1 MPPLE
6 SPPMGLIAGQGT
18 LPIAVARGLKAAGH
32 RVICLGL
39 SGQSRED
46 ELKEICDVFA
56 RVGLIRLNQW
66 IRILRR
72 HGATR
77 TVMVGRV
84 AKERMYDRFHMFR
97 YVPDWRTARLWLVRL
112 RHDKRSDRL
121 LRAVADELA
130 SGGVAIMD
138 ALPYIPELL
147 ASTGVMTRCQPG
159 ADVLADVDFAWP
171 LLRRINTLLI
181 GQSLACKDREIIA
194 VEAVE
199 GTDRMIERA
208 GTLCKRGGW
217 VLCKSSNPNQDIR
230 FDVPTIGPATI
241 ERLKK
246 YGAAAVVVE
255 EGRTIM
261 LDKPELLELADKL
274 GIAVIGRAA
283 CATEFL

>member
-1 MPPLE
+1 MALGEGEPI
-6 SPPMGLIAGQGT
+6 GLIAGQGT
-18 LPIAVARGLKAAGH
+18 LPLAVARGLKAAGH
-32 RVICLGL
+32 PVICLGL
-39 SGQSRED
+39 SGQSREE
-46 ELKEICDVFA
+46 ELTAQCDVFH

-66 IRILRR
+66 IRVLRR
-72 HGATR
+72 HGARR

-84 AKERMYDRFHMFR
+84 AKERMYDRFHMLR
-97 YVPDWRTARLWLVRL
+97 YMPDWRTARLWLVRL

-130 SGGVAIMD
+130 SGGVEIMD

-147 ASTGVMTRCQPG
+147 ADSGVMTRCRPNAG
-159 ADVLADVDFAWP
+159 VMADIDFAWP
-171 LLRRINTLLI
+171 LLRQVNMLLI

-199 GTDRMIERA
+199 GTDRMIERT

-217 VLCKSSNPNQDIR
+217 VLCKASNPNQDIR

-246 YGAAAVVVE
+246 FGAAAVVVE
-255 EGRTIM
+255 TGRTIM
-261 LDKPELLELADKL
+261 LEKSELLKLADEL
-274 GIAVIGRAA
+274 GVAVIGRPMVGD
-283 CATEFL
+283 

>member
-1 MPPLE
+1 MPSADAEPI
-6 SPPMGLIAGQGT
+6 GLIAGQGT

-32 RVICLGL
+32 PVICLGL
-39 SGQSRED
+39 SGQSQEA
-46 ELKEICDVFA
+46 ELTELCDAFY

-66 IRILRR
+66 IRVLRR
-72 HGATR
+72 QGARR

-97 YVPDWRTARLWLVRL
+97 YMPDWRTARLWLVRL

-130 SGGVAIMD
+130 SGGVEIMD

-147 ASTGVMTRCQPG
+147 ASSGVMTRCQPG
-159 ADVLADVDFAWP
+159 AGILADVDFAWP
-171 LLRRINTLLI
+171 MLRQVNTLLI

-208 GTLCKRGGW
+208 GALCKRGGW
-217 VLCKSSNPNQDIR
+217 VLCKASNPNQDMR

-246 YGAAAVVVE
+246 QGAAAVVVE
-255 EGRTIM
+255 TGRTIM
-261 LDKPELLELADKL
+261 LDKPELLKLADEL
-274 GIAVIGRAA
+274 GIVVMGRP
-283 CATEFL
+283 

>member
-1 MPPLE
+1 MPLPDAE
-6 SPPMGLIAGQGT
+6 PIGLIAGQGT

-32 RVICLGL
+32 PVICLGL
-39 SGQSRED
+39 SGQSREE
-46 ELKEICDVFA
+46 ELAAICDVFK

-66 IRILRR
+66 IRVLRR
-72 HGATR
+72 HAATR

-84 AKERMYDRFHMFR
+84 AKERMYDRFYMFR
-97 YVPDWRTARLWLVRL
+97 YMPDWRTARLWLVRL

-130 SGGVAIMD
+130 SGGVEIMD
-138 ALPYIPELL
+138 ALPYIPDLL
-147 ASTGVMTRCQPG
+147 ASPGVMTHGRPG
-159 ADVLADVDFAWP
+159 ADIAADVDFAWP
-171 LLRRINTLLI
+171 LLRQVNTLLI

-208 GTLCKRGGW
+208 GALCKRGGW
-217 VLCKSSNPNQDIR
+217 VLCKSRNPNQDRR

-246 YGAAAVVVE
+246 FGAAAVVVE
-255 EGRTIM
+255 AGRTIM
-261 LDKPELLELADKL
+261 LDKPDLLKLADKL
-274 GIAVIGRAA
+274 NIAVIGRV
-283 CATEFL
+283 TDRS

>member
-1 MPPLE
+1 MPLPDAE
-6 SPPMGLIAGQGT
+6 PIGLIAGQGT

-32 RVICLGL
+32 PVICLGL
-39 SGQSRED
+39 SGQSREE
-46 ELKEICDVFA
+46 ELAAICDVFK

-66 IRILRR
+66 IRVLRR
-72 HGATR
+72 HAATR

-84 AKERMYDRFHMFR
+84 AKERMYDRFYMFR
-97 YVPDWRTARLWLVRL
+97 YMPDWRTARLWLVRL

-130 SGGVAIMD
+130 SGGVEIMD
-138 ALPYIPELL
+138 ALPYIPDLL
-147 ASTGVMTRCQPG
+147 ASPGVMTHGRPG
-159 ADVLADVDFAWP
+159 ADIAADVDFAWP
-171 LLRRINTLLI
+171 LLRQVNTLLI

-208 GTLCKRGGW
+208 GALCKRGGW
-217 VLCKSSNPNQDIR
+217 VLCKSSNPNQDMR

-246 YGAAAVVVE
+246 FGAAAVVVE
-255 EGRTIM
+255 AGRTIM
-261 LDKPELLELADKL
+261 LDKPDLLKLADKL
-274 GIAVIGRAA
+274 NIAVIGRV
-283 CATEFL
+283 TDRS

>member
-1 MPPLE
+1 MSSADAEPI
-6 SPPMGLIAGQGT
+6 GLIAGQGT

-32 RVICLGL
+32 PVICLGL
-39 SGQSRED
+39 SGQSREK
-46 ELKEICDVFA
+46 ELAAICDVFK

-66 IRILRR
+66 IRVLRR
-72 HGATR
+72 HHAAR

-84 AKERMYDRFHMFR
+84 AKERMYARFHMVR
-97 YVPDWRTARLWLVRL
+97 YWPDWRSARLWLVRL
-112 RHDKRSDRL
+112 RQDKRSDRL

-130 SGGVAIMD
+130 SGGVEIMD

-147 ASTGVMTRCQPG
+147 ASPGVMTQCQPG
-159 ADVLADVDFAWP
+159 PDVHADVEFAWP
-171 LLRRINTLLI
+171 LLRQVNTLLI

-217 VLCKSSNPNQDIR
+217 VLCKASNPNQDMR

-241 ERLKK
+241 TRLKQF
-246 YGAAAVVVE
+246 GAAAVVVE
-255 EGRTIM
+255 AGRTIM
-261 LDKPELLELADKL
+261 LEKPELLRVADAL
-274 GIAVIGRAA
+274 GIVVIGRATA
-283 CATEFL
+283 RM